1 MKNFKE
7 CRFARQLI
15 SQHPILK
22 LISKMIKI
30 ENPLRPS
37 VQEVR
42 TQFNRYRQAALI
54 NMTGPAITDINNIV
68 IGYIQGL
75 FKARCQIFHINLNNI
90 N

>member
-1 MKNFKE
+1 
-7 CRFARQLI
+7 
-15 SQHPILK
+15 
-22 LISKMIKI
+22 MIKI

-37 VQEVR
+37 VQDVR
-42 TQFNRYRQAALI
+42 TEFNRCRQAALI

-75 FKARCQIFHINLNNI
+75 FKSYRHIFHIKLNDI